1 MRGVMQSFMRGV
13 MRGVMIDPMWGVMSG
28 VLRGFMR
35 GVMRGVMR
43 DLQFLTYLQNG
54 VIRSTGKVS
63 FCFIR
68 YMKKY
73 PVARTPFCAKA
84 TRSAPKSPLIVVVIL
99 AL

>member
-1 MRGVMQSFMRGV
+1 VESYERCSEGVYAGRYAGVMRGVMQSF
-13 MRGVMIDPMWGVMSG
+13 
-28 VLRGFMR
+28 
-35 GVMRGVMR
+35 MR